1 MPRRFETRDTG
12 AVAAAD
18 ITRTMRLI
26 QFADSM
32 FPVGAFSFSNGLETA
47 VSESVVTDAATLR
60 EYVLTVVSQAAACD
74 GIAVLAAHRGVV
86 GGDFDR
92 VLAADHAVLA
102 RKLSEEA
109 RTMST
114 RMGKK
119 LAELGS
125 DLTGGVTFG
134 KWLAAV
140 KSGEAPGT
148 YPVGVGIAFAEMNS
162 PEQDA
167 FAAHQYGAATTVLG
181 AALRLLR
188 VDHVATQ
195 RILFEVNAHTARDYA
210 DIADRTIDDMSTF
223 APMADILA
231 AVHVRAHVRM
241 FMT

>member
-1 MPRRFETRDTG
+1 MPPLG
-12 AVAAAD
+12 AEAAAAD
-18 ITRTMRLI
+18 ITRAMRVI

-32 FPVGAFSFSNGLETA
+32 FPVGSFSFSNGLESA

-60 EYVLTVVSQAAACD
+60 EFVLTVTRQAATCD
-74 GIAVLAAHRGVV
+74 GVAVLEAHRGAV
-86 GGDFDR
+86 GGDFVR
-92 VLAADHAVLA
+92 VLSADHAVLC
-102 RKLSEEA
+102 RKLNEEA

-119 LAELGS
+119 LAELGVR
-125 DLTGGVTFG
+125 LGHGVVLG

-140 KSGEAPGT
+140 QAGETPGT
-148 YPVGVGIAFAEMNS
+148 YPVGMGIAFAEMGS

-167 FAAHQYGAATTVLG
+167 FAAHQYGAAMTVLG

-195 RILFEVNAHTARDYA
+195 EILFEVNENAAREYA
-210 DIADRTIDDMSTF
+210 AVADRGLADMATF

-231 AVHVRAHVRM
+231 AVHVRSHVRM

>member
-1 MPRRFETRDTG
+1 MPRSPDTHG
-12 AVAAAD
+12 IDAAPAAG
-18 ITRTMRLI
+18 ITRAMRLI

-32 FPVGAFSFSNGLETA
+32 FPVGAFSFSNGLESA
-47 VSESVVTDAATLR
+47 VAESVVTDAATLR
-60 EYVLTVVSQAAACD
+60 EFVLTVVRQAATCD
-74 GIAVLAAHRGVV
+74 GIAVLAAHRGAVD
-86 GGDFDR
+86 GDFGR

-102 RKLSEEA
+102 RKLGEEA

-114 RMGKK
+114 RMGRK
-119 LAELGS
+119 LAELGCQ
-125 DLTGGVTFG
+125 LTGGVTFG

-140 KSGEAPGT
+140 EAGETPGT
-148 YPVGVGIAFAEMNS
+148 YPVGVGIAFAEMEC

-195 RILFEVNAHTARDYA
+195 RILFEVNGNAERDYA
-210 DIADRTIDDMSTF
+210 AVADHTLDDMATF
-223 APMADILA
+223 APMADVLA